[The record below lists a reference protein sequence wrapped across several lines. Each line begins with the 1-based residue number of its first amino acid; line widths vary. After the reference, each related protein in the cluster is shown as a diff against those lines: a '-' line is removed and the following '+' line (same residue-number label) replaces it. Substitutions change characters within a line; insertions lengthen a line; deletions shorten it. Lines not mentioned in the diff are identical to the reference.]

1 MTRYWNPP
9 VELSAKDK
17 QVIARCG
24 KRKLFEFLRLHR
36 HELFDQEMQKKLL
49 AAYPEVER
57 GKERV
62 APALL
67 AMALLMQAAF
77 DEPDHEV
84 VTLTLDSARWQM
96 VLDCYGA
103 EKPPFSQ
110 GTLFNFRERLIA
122 HGLDQV
128 LLEKTIKLA
137 RDTAG
142 FSHTKLRAAFDASP
156 LRGAGRVEDTFN
168 LIGHAASRVVK
179 TAAKQ
184 LGRPPEEVAAEA
196 GIPLATASSVKAG
209 LDLDWDAP
217 DARTEG
223 LRRLLTQVESLGAWL
238 REALTAELDEEPLK
252 TQWQEVRALI
262 DQDTEPD
269 PDGSGP
275 RIKQGVA
282 KERRISITDP
292 DMRHGRKSKAKR
304 IDGYK
309 RHLGIDLDVAG
320 LICAVALTP
329 ANLSE
334 REAAP
339 ALLADIERQ
348 GLELGELYID
358 RGYLGDAAIE
368 ERRLEGL
375 EVHCKPFPL
384 RNGAY
389 FSKERFK
396 LDLEERRV
404 TCPAGVVAA
413 LIQGETSRFKA
424 RTCNVCPL
432 KPACTRS
439 ERGRTLSIHPQEDFH
454 QELREKRATKEGR
467 QKLRARVQVEHRL
480 ADVGGRQGDRARY
493 RGRRKNLFDL
503 RRHAAVHNLHL
514 VDRLLRAAS

>member
-1 MTRYWNPP
+1 MGRYWNPP
-9 VELSAKDK
+9 VELSKEDER
-17 QVIARCG
+17 VIARCG

-36 HELFDQEMQKKLL
+36 HELFDVEMQERLL
-49 AAYPEVER
+49 AAYSEHER
-57 GKERV
+57 GKPMV
-62 APALL
+62 PPAQL
-67 AMALLMQAAF
+67 AMALLLQAGF
-77 DEPDHEV
+77 NEPDHEV
-84 VTLTLDSARWQM
+84 VTLTVDSKRWQM

-128 LLEKTIKLA
+128 LLEKTIQLA
-137 RDTAG
+137 RETAG
-142 FSHTKLRAAFDASP
+142 FSATKLRAAFDASP

-184 LGRPPEEVAAEA
+184 LGLTSAKVAEEA
-196 GIPLATASSVKAG
+196 GIPLAMASSIKAG

-238 REALTAELDEEPLK
+238 RATLNDELEEEPLK
-252 TQWQEVRALI
+252 TQWEEVQALI
-262 DQDTEPD
+262 SQDTEPD

-282 KERRISITDP
+282 KDRRISVSDP
-292 DMRHGRKSKAKR
+292 DMRHGRKSKATR

-309 RHLGIDLDVAG
+309 RHLAVDLDLAG

-334 REAAP
+334 REASS
-339 ALLADIERQ
+339 ALLEALERQ
-348 GLELGELYID
+348 GVPLGELYID

-368 ERRLEGL
+368 ARRQAGL
-375 EVHCKPFPL
+375 RVHCKPFPL

-389 FSKERFK
+389 FSKEQFQ
-396 LDLEERRV
+396 LDLQARKV
-404 TCPAGVVAA
+404 TCPAGVSVP
-413 LIQGETSRFKA
+413 LLPGTSSHFPAKH
-424 RTCNVCPL
+424 CNRCDL
-432 KPACTRS
+432 KQACTRS
-439 ERGRTLSIHPQEDFH
+439 DHGRSLSIHPLEDFH
-454 QELREKRATKEGR
+454 LELRERRATPEGR
-467 QKLRARVQVEHRL
+467 KQLRERVKVEHRL
-480 ADVGGRQGDRARY
+480 AAIGGRQGNRARY
-493 RGRRKNLFDL
+493 LGRRKNLFDL
-503 RRHAAVHNLHL
+503 RRHAAVHNLLL
-514 VDRLLRAAS
+514 VDLWTRAAG